1 MEQRKCI
8 NGCVDGVSISNAFE
22 YAGKFYP
29 ETRRPCSTC
38 LGAGVMAQPDWQAI
52 ADAVTTT
59 RGAAKG
65 KRVFRKS
72 APEGWKKSNQGIQNR
87 REYYVWRIAR
97 FHGGA
102 DVTLPMTA
110 ELFCGKD
117 AWKPELEAYASAL
130 AKAVFGTDLA
140 AAHRW
145 TNALG
150 GNVNI
155 KGLPPSAYSGGPVQD
170 GNKPSFEREEL
181 K

>member
-1 MEQRKCI
+1 MQTRPCTECQ
-8 NGCVDGVSISNAFE
+8 NGTSVSPGFTSVE
-22 YAGKFYP
+22 GRVYP
-29 ETRRPCSTC
+29 ETRRTCSTC
-38 LGAGVMAQPDWQAI
+38 EGAGVLSEPDFQAI
-52 ADAVTTT
+52 FEAVSTT

-65 KRVFRKS
+65 QRKFRKS
-72 APEGWKKSNQGIQNR
+72 APELWKQSNRGLANR
-87 REYYVWRIAR
+87 RAYYCWRIAR

-130 AKAVFGTDLA
+130 AKAVFGTELA

-145 TNALG
+145 VNALG

-155 KGLPPSAYSGGPVQD
+155 KGLPASAYSGGPVQD